1 MGLKHMEE
9 GKFKT
14 TVFGKEIVIQDA
26 VGAVGRGIQWAQSYA
41 KDALSDV
48 PYAPI
53 AMAGVGLL
61 LPFLTGPSTSNDEN
75 QKGLL
80 YVTSQIRYYIEM
92 EPLLLPEDMTPGL
105 KNELANDMRD
115 LYKLVIDFQVQSV
128 LRFYRGSTENYLKDF
143 SSYDD
148 WSGKLQTLKEKET
161 TVGKN
166 MEKSLSAGSLQ
177 KLGEL
182 RHEAEKS
189 SKSLAEIADQVRQV
203 EQHMLNAE
211 NRHYLD
217 SLKATNPE
225 DDKSRI
231 ENFKGGLLEESY
243 RWIFEN
249 DDFKRWKGSNNGE
262 LLWIKGDPGKGKT
275 MLLCGIINELSN
287 ISKQN
292 NNNIAFFFCQV
303 NYAAINNATAVLR
316 GLIYMLV
323 KQQPALV
330 SHLSEGPF
338 EGQNAWFALKR
349 VFTNIANDPRSRATY
364 ILVDA
369 LDECTEDQTLLLSF
383 LAENATTY
391 PHIKWV
397 VSSRNWPSIE
407 KKLKHAAQIKLRL
420 ELNEDVLCT
429 AVNSFI
435 QEKVVELADRNDYSN
450 EVSKTVKSHLTS
462 NAKGTFLWVALVCKA
477 LVDVPS
483 WDVKDELDN
492 FPSGLD
498 EVYHRMMSQIGNSK
512 LAKICMSI
520 LRVAATVYR
529 PITLDEI
536 VLYLDLPE
544 EAAKKLEEIVQ
555 FCGSFL
561 VLQGRTILLLHKSAK
576 DFLLGPGSDGLF
588 PDGLETVHHSLF
600 SKSLIAIDNGLRQ
613 NIYDLPNPGFPV
625 TQVNTPS
632 PDPLLALS
640 YACVH
645 WVDHIVVC
653 NPVRTV
659 ESDFQDGKGLV
670 DRFLRQKY
678 LQWLEAM
685 SLLNCIPDA
694 IACLQK
700 LKGLVRVSF
709 VE

>member
-9 GKFKT
+9 GKFRT

-26 VGAVGRGIQWAQSYA
+26 VGAVGQGIQWAQSYA
-41 KDALSDV
+41 KYALTDV

-61 LPFLTGPSTSNDEN
+61 LPFLTGPSTANDEN

-105 KNELANDMRD
+105 KNELANNMRD
-115 LYKLVIDFQVQSV
+115 LYKLVIDYQVQSV
-128 LRFYRGSTENYLKDF
+128 MRFYRGSTENYLKDF
-143 SSYDD
+143 SNYDN
-148 WSGKLQTLKEKET
+148 WSGKLEALKEKET

-166 MEKSLSAGSLQ
+166 LEKSLSAGSLQ

-182 RHEAEKS
+182 RNEAEKS
-189 SKSLAEIADQVRQV
+189 SKRLAEIAEQVRQV

-211 NRHYLD
+211 SRHYLD

-231 ENFKGGLLEESY
+231 EERKGGLLEESY

-249 DDFKRWKGSNNGE
+249 EDFQRWKTSNDGE

-303 NYAAINNATAVLR
+303 NYAAINNAAAVLR

-323 KQQPALV
+323 KQQPALI

-364 ILVDA
+364 ILIDA
-369 LDECTEDQTLLLSF
+369 LDECADDLPLLLSF
-383 LAENATTY
+383 LAENATAY

-407 KKLKHAAQIKLRL
+407 KGLKHAAQIKLRL

-435 QEKVVELADRNDYSN
+435 QQKVSELAERNDYSN
-450 EVSKTVKSHLTS
+450 GVSESVKAHLTS

-498 EVYHRMMSQIGNSK
+498 EVYHRMMAQIGNSK

-520 LRVAATVYR
+520 LRVAATVCR

-536 VLYLDLPE
+536 VIYLDLPE
-544 EAAKKLEEIVQ
+544 EAVKKLDEIVQ

-561 VLQGRTILLLHKSAK
+561 VLQGRTILLLHKSAH

-600 SKSLIAIDNGLRQ
+600 SKSLIAIEHDLRQ
-613 NIYDLPNPGFPV
+613 NIYDLPNPGIPI
-625 TQVNTPS
+625 TQMKAPS
-632 PDPLLALS
+632 RDPLLALT
-640 YACVH
+640 YACIH
-645 WVDHIVVC
+645 WIDHLTAF
-653 NPVRTV
+653 NPTRIIET
-659 ESDFQDGKGLV
+659 D
-670 DRFLRQKY
+670 LRQEVGVVEIFFKRKY
-678 LQWLEAM
+678 LHWLEAM
-685 SLLNCIPDA
+685 SLLKCIPTA
-694 IACLQK
+694 IAQLRK
-700 LKGLVRVSF
+700 LNRFVLVSVC
-709 VE
+709 